1 MHKKTLQSMILA
13 SIILFNGSSCPKVS
27 AAISETTYSGCY
39 SAGEKAYALSDYTLA
54 AENFAEAL
62 KYKPDDLRSRLKY
75 AQSLYSMNKYDESID
90 NLQRVLQ
97 NSPNNIIARINLAEN
112 YIKLDKKEDAK
123 EQLKWVLKTQPN
135 HVKAKTLFESIES
148 APAETAVENQN
159 ILVPAEKAVD
169 SENNREE
176 IAKNEKVELPA
187 SQNVANEIKVIEPS
201 TAEKVEKV
209 ENSESIKGKE
219 SVSIEKEESS
229 ILNNS
234 ETMTFTPYIAGQNQ
248 KAKAEEKSQTKPRMP
263 EARIINEKIS
273 MESFFKAGKD
283 SFIVNIEKA
292 RYEIEKGDLKSA
304 EKTLELAD
312 KYARAGKSGRNI
324 LEVQIFKSLVYIYKC
339 EFQNFGKHLMT
350 LKTVLSPDTYQSFLD
365 IYAKSDELKD
375 AKDKR
380 RLSAGVAMGAGH
392 FTIASDLLKPVFED
406 NPDDP
411 ILYSMLSEA
420 QLNSFDYDGAENTLK
435 KFAEIKSDNA
445 EAQFNL
451 ARFYLTG
458 NYDVDLAKKYA
469 NLAAELNPEDARC
482 KIILAL
488 ADYSEGNINQGITKI
503 KELLPS
509 LEDTSMKAI
518 CQRLIKDGEKAS
530 NDSAKNF
537 ISMLA
542 LPGSKHADLSSF
554 RFSGED
560 DLLAGSYF
568 SAMAKFEKADE
579 KVEMGR
585 VYLGLASALNAAN
598 EIEMASIAA
607 GYGLKLINEDMAKG
621 KHLARASLYK
631 ALYDYERGDKDSAIA
646 SIDVGMNSK
655 DLDYSTYNK
664 LVSLYDSL

>member
-1 MHKKTLQSMILA
+1 MHKNTLQSMILA
-13 SIILFNGSSCPKVS
+13 SIIVLNGSCCPEVS

-75 AQSLYSMNKYDESID
+75 AQALYSMNKYDESID

-123 EQLKWVLKTQPN
+123 EQLEWVLKTQPN
-135 HVKAKTLFESIES
+135 HVKAKTMLETLGSTSSETNVES
-148 APAETAVENQN
+148 QN

-169 SENNREE
+169 SENTSEK
-176 IAKNEKVELPA
+176 IAKIE
-187 SQNVANEIKVIEPS
+187 NVDLSETQEVTNEIKVIEPS
-201 TAEKVEKV
+201 SAENTESTNEK
-209 ENSESIKGKE
+209 ESI
-219 SVSIEKEESS
+219 SVAKEESP

-234 ETMTFTPYIAGQNQ
+234 ETMTFTPYVAGQNQ
-248 KAKAEEKSQTKPRMP
+248 KAKAEEKTQNKPRMP
-263 EARIINEKIS
+263 KARIINEDIS
-273 MESFFKAGKD
+273 MDTFFKAGKD
-283 SFIVNIEKA
+283 SFIVNVEKA

-312 KYARAGKSGRNI
+312 KYARAGKNGRNI

-350 LKTVLSPDTYQSFLD
+350 LKSVLSTDTYQSFLD

-375 AKDKR
+375 DNDKR

-392 FTIASDLLKPVFED
+392 FSVASALLKPVFEK

-411 ILYSMLSEA
+411 IVYSMLSEA
-420 QLNSFDYDGAENTLK
+420 QLSSFDYDGAENTIK

-451 ARFYLTG
+451 ARFYLTA
-458 NYDVDLAKKYA
+458 NYNADLAKKYA
-469 NLAAELNPEDARC
+469 KLASELNPEDARC

-488 ADYSEGNINQGITKI
+488 VDYSEGKINEGITKI

-530 NDSAKNF
+530 NDPAKNF

-542 LPGSKHADLSSF
+542 LPGSKNADLSSF
-554 RFSGED
+554 RFAGED

-568 SAMAKFEKADE
+568 SAMTKFEKADE

-585 VYLGLASALNAAN
+585 VYLGLASALNSAN

>member
-135 HVKAKTLFESIES
+135 HVKAKTLFESLEN
-148 APAETAVENQN
+148 APAETALESQN

-176 IAKNEKVELPA
+176 IAKNEKIELPEP
-187 SQNVANEIKVIEPS
+187 QNVANEIKVIEPS
-201 TAEKVEKV
+201 NVEKA
-209 ENSESIKGKE
+209 ENTESIKEKE
-219 SVSIEKEESS
+219 SVSVEKEESS

-234 ETMTFTPYIAGQNQ
+234 EAMTFTPYIAGQNQ
-248 KAKAEEKSQTKPRMP
+248 KAKAEENIQPKPKMP

-312 KYARAGKSGRNI
+312 KFARAGKKGRNI

-350 LKTVLSPDTYQSFLD
+350 LKSVLSPDTYQSFLD
-365 IYAKSDELKD
+365 IYAKSDELKNEI
-375 AKDKR
+375 DKK

-392 FTIASDLLKPVFED
+392 FSVASTLLKPVFEN
-406 NPDDP
+406 NPDD
-411 ILYSMLSEA
+411 IIVYSMLSEA

-435 KFAEIKSDNA
+435 KFAEIKSDSA

-451 ARFYLTG
+451 ARFYLTA

-469 NLAAELNPEDARC
+469 NRASELNPEDSRC

-488 ADYSEGNINQGITKI
+488 ADYSEGKISEGINKI

-518 CQRLIKDGEKAS
+518 CQRLIKDGEKVS
-530 NDSAKNF
+530 NDPAKDF
-537 ISMLA
+537 ISILA

-568 SAMAKFEKADE
+568 SAMTKFEKADE

-585 VYLGLASALNAAN
+585 VYLGLASALSAAN
-598 EIEMASIAA
+598 ETEMASIAA